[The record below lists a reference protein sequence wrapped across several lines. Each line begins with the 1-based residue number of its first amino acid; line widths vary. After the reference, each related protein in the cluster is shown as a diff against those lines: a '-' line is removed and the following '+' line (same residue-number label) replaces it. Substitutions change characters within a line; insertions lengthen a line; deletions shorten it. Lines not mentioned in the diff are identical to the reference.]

1 MQVVES
7 MKNDLLVGLWNMDD
21 WVIQE
26 CNVGRSGLVKCLSS
40 HKDVKVLAND
50 DIL

>member
-1 MQVVES
+1 

-26 CNVGRSGLVKCLSS
+26 GRSGLVKCLSS